1 MSKII
6 GIDLGTSN
14 SAAAVVV
21 NGNVKI
27 IPSAEGLAL
36 HGKMFPSVITF
47 LEEGKVIVG
56 KDAKKLMAPG
66 RTITN
71 IKRKMGTDY
80 KIKIGKKWYIPQEL
94 SALILKKIK
103 KDAELYL
110 NESIKKAVITC
121 PAYFNDN
128 QRTATR
134 DAGVIAGL
142 DVVRI
147 INEPTAAAL
156 AYGLDKTKRKL
167 NIAVLDLGGGTFDVT
182 ILEMCNSVFR
192 VIATSGDTQLGGI
205 DMDNKILDYLV
216 DKLRGEALDLKAEN
230 LMQVLRNEAEKA
242 KINLSSKLSTT
253 INSPFTNVNI
263 NLTRT
268 KLEELIEDVISRMD
282 KPLEQALADSNLA
295 PKDIDKII
303 LVGGPTKMPVVRKKV
318 KEFFG
323 RVPERGIDPMH
334 CVAAGAAI
342 QGSVLSG
349 ELGNIALLDV
359 TPLSLGIE
367 TSGTVFTR
375 LIHRNTTIPVEES
388 RIFTTAQ
395 DFQSVVPI
403 HVLQGERAL
412 AHDNITL
419 GVFNLTGIKPAPRH
433 EPMIEV
439 TFSIDGNGIL
449 HVSAEDLE
457 TGKKQA
463 IEITESTRLPKEEIS
478 RMINEA
484 AVFAELDKR
493 KENEIKLRTRAEA
506 LIYELG
512 QVIKKEKLPI
522 DEKRNITTL
531 VKELKHALRVNNNE
545 QVKSATEE
553 LNKLVDRIALRNR
566 AASQANALIQSA
578 KKMIT
583 EIKIPKA
590 EKAEV
595 EERIEKLKEALKNDN
610 TKEIEKQIGELTEEL
625 TILEVDY
632 K

>member
-14 SAAAVVV
+14 SAAAVIV
-21 NGNVKI
+21 NGSVKI

-253 INSPFTNVNI
+253 INLPFTNVNI

-303 LVGGPTKMPVVRKKV
+303 LVGGPTKMPVIRKKV

-388 RIFTTAQ
+388 RVFTTAQ

-439 TFSIDGNGIL
+439 TFSIDANGIL

-566 AASQANALIQSA
+566 AANRANALISSA
-578 KKMIT
+578 NKMIT

-590 EKAEV
+590 EKVAI
-595 EERIEKLKEALKNDN
+595 EEMIVKLKEALKNDN